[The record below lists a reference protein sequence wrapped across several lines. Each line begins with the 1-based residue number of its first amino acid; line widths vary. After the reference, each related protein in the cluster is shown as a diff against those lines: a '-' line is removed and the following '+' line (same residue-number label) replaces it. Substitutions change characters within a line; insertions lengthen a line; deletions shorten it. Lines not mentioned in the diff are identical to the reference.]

1 MRVGMIGVGEMGFHM
16 AGHLVDKGHDAVAY
30 DIDAERLAA
39 ADKRGAKAVQGLAE
53 MAKHAEV
60 FVAIVRTDDQ
70 IEGVTQELV
79 KQAKPGTL
87 IIAAGTHSLDVMK
100 RLAALAKAHK
110 IRFIDAPVVYGSSG
124 AKTGTLLSLCG
135 GEAEDVEFGKPAML
149 AYSRDVEHV
158 GPIGAGQLAKTCNNM
173 LHWAACCANYEV
185 LLLAKRYGID
195 AQKMRETLLECPG
208 RNVTLERWDGTR
220 FTWHE
225 KDMDVALDLAQ
236 AAALS
241 LPLFGHVDQLVKTLG
256 PDKVK
261 ALLYGPE
268 AEYLGVSVVPM
279 TEAEGGLSAGPN
291 GQGGGVK

>member
-158 GPIGAGQLAKTCNNM
+158 GPIGAGQLAKTCNNL
-173 LHWAACCANYEV
+173 LHWIHCVANFET
-185 LLLAKRYGID
+185 LALAKQYGID
-195 AQKMRETLLECPG
+195 AQRMREVLLKCPG
-208 RNVTLERWDGTR
+208 ENGTLRRWDTTR
-220 FTWHE
+220 FTWQE
-225 KDMDVALDLAQ
+225 KDMDFVMELAQ
-236 AAALS
+236 GANLM
-241 LPLFGHVDQLVKTLG
+241 LPLTGQVDQLVKKLTAA
-256 PDKVK
+256 DVK

-268 AEYLGVSVVPM
+268 AQYLGQKVAPI
-279 TEAEGGLSAGPN
+279 APDKGGL
-291 GQGGGVK
+291 KF